1 MKSNSKS
8 LICLKTISL
17 QKKTYNSSKKKFIFF
32 ITMIIIKIH
41 IENIKLFDKYILNNN
56 KEVPS
61 HLTIAPLTIMGSN
74 PDGTISDEERNY
86 LSQRAKNI
94 GLYILGATAVN
105 QEGIAFPNQ
114 PRAFSDKD
122 LPSLEE
128 RAQIIKA
135 QGALAI
141 NQIHHGGVLADI
153 KYSGTNVVAVSAEIY
168 NEGLTKKDIKMGN
181 EKKQLNNGDI
191 LKIIND
197 FAYATELSI
206 KAGFDGIE
214 IHGANNYLLQQ
225 FYSGYYNKRTDEWGG
240 SLEKRMRF
248 PLEVVDA
255 CCKIRDKYNKPEFI
269 IGYRLSPEEPF
280 ENGITMTETLA
291 LVRALVKKPIQYI
304 HVSQKNFFQKTR
316 RGEGIGVERL
326 KVIHQET
333 KGKVALIGVGG
344 LYSYNDFNKALKSE
358 FVEFIG
364 TGRASMLNKDLGILL
379 KEQREKE
386 INLRLD
392 PVHPEIYSIPN
403 LLWAL
408 CIKGFDWLP
417 PVKGK

>member
-8 LICLKTISL
+8 LICLKTIS
-17 QKKTYNSSKKKFIFF
+17 FIFF

-122 LPSLEE
+122 LPSLEK

-168 NEGLTKKDIKMGN
+168 NEGLSKKDIKMGN
-181 EKKQLNNGDI
+181 EKKQLNNDDI

-240 SLEKRMRF
+240 SIEKRMRF

-255 CCKIRDKYNKPEFI
+255 CCKIRDKYKKPEFI

>member
-8 LICLKTISL
+8 LICLKTIS
-17 QKKTYNSSKKKFIFF
+17 FIFF

-181 EKKQLNNGDI
+181 EKKQLNNDDI

-240 SLEKRMRF
+240 SIEKRMRF